1 MTYAIC
7 KIQSTSA
14 ERTITEN
21 VRINIGRKKKS
32 DPPALRTVRN
42 LEALNRLFDGGKDVA
57 KAGFFIRKYQIHSAA
72 GEVGYLR
79 LSVDEWEATYKPVM
93 NGDARCPNLKSISYA
108 EAAEIAQDPA
118 RANYLWTEVQAE
130 NVFLISNGWHYVN
143 CQDYFITE
151 IPFAEVDNIEV
162 YDEPEPSMV
171 DDVNGGYST
180 LIHKSGGLLVKR
192 LDGEVDNFKK
202 YIRKLARTKYNVTLD
217 RTTTDLDELVD
228 EFHSETEAMGVEIEL
243 Y

>member
-32 DPPALRTVRN
+32 DPPAFRTVPN
-42 LEALNRLFDGGKDVA
+42 MDALNRLFDGGKDVA
-57 KAGFFIRKYQIHSAA
+57 KAGFFIRMYQMHSTDGAPS
-72 GEVGYLR
+72 YRR
-79 LSVDEWEATYKPVM
+79 LSVDEWENTYKPVM
-93 NGDARCPNLKSISYA
+93 NGDARCPNFKSISYE

-130 NVFLISNGWHYVN
+130 NVLLISNGWHYVN
-143 CQDYFITE
+143 RQDYFITE
-151 IPFAEVDNIEV
+151 VPFAEGDNIEV

-171 DDVNGGYST
+171 DDVNDGYST
-180 LIHKSGGLLVKR
+180 LIHKDGGLLIKR
-192 LDGEVDNFKK
+192 LHGDVDNFKK
-202 YIRKLARTKYNVTLD
+202 YIRKLARTRYNVTLD
-217 RTTTDLDELVD
+217 RTITDLDELVD
-228 EFHSETEAMGVEIEL
+228 EFHSQTEAMGVEIEL

>member
-32 DPPALRTVRN
+32 DPPALRTVPN
-42 LEALNRLFDGGKDVA
+42 MDALNRLFDGGKDVA
-57 KAGFFIRKYQIHSAA
+57 KAGFFIRKYQMHDDA
-72 GEVGYLR
+72 GNAVYLR
-79 LSVDEWEATYKPVM
+79 LSEDEWKDTYKPFM
-93 NGDARCPNLKSISYA
+93 CAKNKGSLLALGYDTAGR
-108 EAAEIAQDPA
+108 IADDPA
-118 RANYLWTEVQAE
+118 RSDCLWTQMQADD
-130 NVFLISNGWHYVN
+130 VILVANGWHYVN
-143 CQDYFITE
+143 RLEYHLTE
-151 IPFAEVDNIEV
+151 IPYDGVVPVEV

-217 RTTTDLDELVD
+217 RTITDLDELVD